1 MISKEQLYDAFGELI
16 YAVAKADGL
25 IQIEERLT
33 LEKILSDHPWASQIH
48 WSFNYESTKEI
59 DPLESYEKAI
69 DIFKEHGP
77 DPDYIYLLDV
87 LKQVAAASDGIDA
100 DEQKVIDSFQSDLY
114 KRFLKDAEENNWT
127 SNES

>member
-33 LEKILSDHPWASQIH
+33 LEKILADHPWASQIH
-48 WSFNYESTKEI
+48 WSFNYESTKEM
-59 DPLESYEKAI
+59 DPEESYLKAL
-69 DIFKEHGP
+69 DILKEYGP

-127 SNES
+127 NQ